1 MLQLYPP
8 YKNLVPEIPK
18 VGKEKVTRT
27 TTVFNELVDTTP
39 IFFVE
44 EVHPRHHEEV
54 DPHHHEELFI
64 SLSSL

>member
-18 VGKEKVTRT
+18 VEKEKVTRT
-27 TTVFNELVDTTP
+27 TPIFNEFVDTTP

-44 EVHPRHHEEV
+44 EV
-54 DPHHHEELFI
+54 DP
-64 SLSSL
+64 

>member
-18 VGKEKVTRT
+18 VRKEKVTRT
-27 TTVFNELVDTTP
+27 TLVLNELVDTMM

-44 EVHPRHHEEV
+44 EV
-54 DPHHHEELFI
+54 DP
-64 SLSSL
+64 